1 MSLFPIVAGY
11 QPGYQ
16 PYAGSGGARGRG
28 RALTY
33 RLTRSAAWQERAGL
47 QSAAADGDSASLPPF
62 SEAMRRGI
70 VVNKDDDYHMDTH
83 EDLRELEHSLMDTV
97 PFAAPPPSLLISYQD
112 CHLLSCSPS

>member
-1 MSLFPIVAGY
+1 MA
-11 QPGYQ
+11 
-16 PYAGSGGARGRG
+16 
-28 RALTY
+28 Y

-47 QSAAADGDSASLPPF
+47 QSATADGDSTSLPPF

-97 PFAAPPPSLLISYQD
+97 PPPRRRLLLISYQD
-112 CHLLSCSPS
+112 YHMFCSPG